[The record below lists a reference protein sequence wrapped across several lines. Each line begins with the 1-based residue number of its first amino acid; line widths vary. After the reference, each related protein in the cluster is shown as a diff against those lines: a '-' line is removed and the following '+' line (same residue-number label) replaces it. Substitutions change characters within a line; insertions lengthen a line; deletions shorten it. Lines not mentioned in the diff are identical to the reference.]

1 MNLKII
7 KKNKMEKIVFLI
19 FLLISVSGFAQ
30 QNILTKEDAVQRLLE
45 KNYNIKLSKNDIR
58 VSQNNAS
65 IYNSGYLPIV
75 STTAGASYNN
85 SNQRIEAHDGS
96 ITKINNANSQN
107 YNASLG
113 VNYTI
118 FNGFKRKYLYQQL
131 QEKLA
136 LSELEA
142 ESVLEEA
149 ILDVYTMYYQ
159 TAKLTEN
166 LKVLE
171 EVLDVSKQ
179 RVQRANYQYEYGQ
192 SNKLAILNA
201 QVDVNNDSIAYLN
214 AKQVLDNTKEN
225 LLLLIGEK
233 NNENYDVETM
243 VTFKDIP
250 SLENLLEQLP
260 ENITIKQIEKSLEI
274 SDFTTK
280 ISETEYMPNVGF
292 YSSYGWNLNNNP
304 STSINAGLMTY
315 GLNTG
320 LTVSYNIFDGGG
332 RKTRLQN
339 AKIYQENQSIYK
351 EQLEHQ
357 LRSTITN
364 IYREYENKRLILN
377 TQKRNLLTTEQNYT
391 RTMEQFKIG
400 RVSSVD
406 YRQSQLN
413 LLNAQTSILAAKFD
427 AKIVELQLLQLT
439 GSLLQNF

>member
-1 MNLKII
+1 MM
-7 KKNKMEKIVFLI
+7 KNKLI
-19 FLLISVSGFAQ
+19 FVVLILFV
-30 QNILTKEDAVQRLLE
+30 QNGYSQTILTKEQALQTLLE
-45 KNYNIKLSKNDIR
+45 NNYNIKLANNDIR

-75 STTAGASYNN
+75 STSAGANYNIN
-85 SNQRIEAHDGS
+85 SQRIEAQNGS
-96 ITKINNANSQN
+96 VTKINNAQSQS

-118 FNGFKRKYLYQQL
+118 FNGFKRKYLFQQL

-142 ESVLEEA
+142 EGVLEDA

-159 TAKLTEN
+159 ISKLTEN

-171 EVLDVSKQ
+171 EVLNVSKQ
-179 RVQRANYQYEYGQ
+179 RVQRATYQFEYGQ

-201 QVDVNNDSIAYLN
+201 KVDVNNDSIAYLN
-214 AKQVLDNTKEN
+214 TKQILDNAKEN

-233 NNENYDVETM
+233 KSKNYNVETV

-250 SLENLLEQLP
+250 SLGNLLKQLP
-260 ENITIKQIEKSLEI
+260 ENISIKQIEKSLEI
-274 SDFTTK
+274 SDYTTK

-304 STSINAGLMTY
+304 STSLNAGLMTY

-351 EQLEHQ
+351 ESLEHQ
-357 LRSTITN
+357 LKSTITN
-364 IYREYENKRLILN
+364 IYREYKNKRLVLS
-377 TQKRNLLTTEQNYT
+377 TQERNLLTTEQNFN
-391 RTMEQFKIG
+391 RTKEQFNIG

-406 YRQSQLN
+406 YRQAQLN
-413 LLNAQTSILAAKFD
+413 LLNAKTSILSAKFD

-439 GSLLQNF
+439 GNLMENL